1 MAAALGVVDEKGLG
15 RVTMQ
20 WLRTVAQHKGVSI
33 DEQQIGYAIV
43 HGHVL
48 KTDEDVTSI
57 PKLLSPQQITDYH
70 VQVFQSFGLP
80 AYTFGG
86 APFGTDGLPGR
97 IWQDVSG
104 FLVWC
109 PGCDIAP

>member
-20 WLRTVAQHKGVSI
+20 WLRTVAQHKGVAI